1 MTTDPPIVEWAP
13 ESGIDPTAGRWQA
26 STAVV
31 ASVPYAPDG
40 SILPPSPVD
49 GTRFIV
55 SIEQSEW
62 DQDPMVLLAT
72 TTDIDVAAYIAE
84 THNAR
89 LRWWRRLFR
98 LPFRRGPVSERPRR
112 RGDDQERD
120 RRAAPRFVD
129 SALRAVRRARTGPD
143 GRTPATAPE
152 RIKYP
157 LNVRWTVIRA
167 EIGTTDPIPDHLLL
181 PMRSTDSMHHLVVLE
196 ENTDGVIAATTDSGL
211 AEHLAET
218 HNAWLDA
225 NTG

>member
-1 MTTDPPIVEWAP
+1 MSTDPIVEWTP
-13 ESGIDPTAGRWQA
+13 DSGIDPTAVRWQA

-31 ASVPYAPDG
+31 QSDPYAPDG
-40 SILPPSPVD
+40 SILPPSPLD
-49 GTRFIV
+49 GTRFMV
-55 SIEQSEW
+55 SIERDEW
-62 DQDPMVLLAT
+62 APDPMVMLANA
-72 TTDIDVAAYIAE
+72 TDIDVAAYIAE

-89 LRWWRRLFR
+89 LRWWRRPFR
-98 LPFRRGPVSERPRR
+98 LPFRRGPVSERPLRR
-112 RGDDQERD
+112 RLDASSPGQLRK

-129 SALRAVRRARTGPD
+129 SALRAILRA
-143 GRTPATAPE
+143 GRTPATAPK

-167 EIGTTDPIPDHLLL
+167 ELGTTDPIPDHLLL
-181 PMRSTDSMHHLVVLE
+181 PMRSTASMHHLVVLE
-196 ENTDGVIAATTDSGL
+196 ENTDGVIAATTDSIM